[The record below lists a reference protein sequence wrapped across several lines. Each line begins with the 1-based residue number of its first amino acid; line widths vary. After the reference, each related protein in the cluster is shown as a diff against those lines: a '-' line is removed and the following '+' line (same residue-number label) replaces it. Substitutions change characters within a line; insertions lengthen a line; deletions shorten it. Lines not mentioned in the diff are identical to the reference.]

1 MKKHQYWGVFLFMY
15 TSKDKINNKAHWL
28 NALIHPYIGLERV
41 EAAQVVVA
49 VAAALSLPKKK
60 WFRTYHFF
68 IFYHSFIFSCLLFL
82 LMRTG
87 GVTKIILCVDH
98 FYNKIITCIYA
109 ILRIYAPSLEGSRD
123 AFRHGKTRK
132 KN

>member
-1 MKKHQYWGVFLFMY
+1 M
-15 TSKDKINNKAHWL
+15 T
-28 NALIHPYIGLERV
+28 
-41 EAAQVVVA
+41 
-49 VAAALSLPKKK
+49 
-60 WFRTYHFF
+60 
-68 IFYHSFIFSCLLFL
+68 L

-132 KN
+132 KKRSRGNEVAETAKIQNLREKN